1 MSTSG
6 LLVESEPL
14 DAAPAAGSMAAL
26 DAVHPDLLRIDA
38 DAPVGLGF
46 EEFEAPVPKEPS
58 RFRRLLASAFWATVG
73 LSFVGVVWALV
84 SQRVPELP
92 SPAVTARTFGRLVR
106 NPFYDNGPNDKGI
119 GLQFASSLQRV
130 GFGFGLAALLGVPFG
145 MFIGTNKWA
154 WKAANP
160 VIQLLRPVSPLAWF
174 PIWLFVLRDSPQAA
188 KFVILITAFWPI
200 VLNSS
205 AAVGNVPPDQRNVSQ
220 VFQFNR
226 RTYFRHVLLPNSMPG
241 IVTGL
246 RQSMGVAWMV
256 IVAVEMMSVGSGVG
270 SFVWEAY
277 NAGDLSKVISAIVGI
292 GFVGLILDAGF
303 LRLSRKFS
311 LERVVS

>member
-1 MSTSG
+1 MSVSIVVTET
-6 LLVESEPL
+6 LEEVEDLALTPSRL
-14 DAAPAAGSMAAL
+14 DQ
-26 DAVHPDLLRIDA
+26 VHPDLLRIDVQG
-38 DAPVGLGF
+38 PVESPALVLEG
-46 EEFEAPVPKEPS
+46 PS
-58 RFRRLLASAFWATVG
+58 RAHRFADSTFWATVG
-73 LSFVGVVWALV
+73 LSVVGLCWALV

-92 SPAVTARTFGRLVR
+92 SPAVTAKTLVRLVSD
-106 NPFYDNGPNDKGI
+106 PFYDNGPNDKGI
-119 GLQFASSLQRV
+119 GWQFLGSLQRV
-130 GFGFGLAALLGVPFG
+130 AFGFGIAALIGVPFG

-205 AAVGNVPPDQRNVSQ
+205 AAVGNVPPDQRNVAQ

-277 NAGDLSKVISAIVGI
+277 NAGDLSKVLSAIIGIGLI
-292 GFVGLILDAGF
+292 GFVLDAGF

-311 LERVVS
+311 LERVAS